1 MSDHN
6 LIDDPLVSFDQ
17 QQPSPTK
24 PKANE
29 SYENRLLDD
38 IDPFGN
44 HNGQETHHDGTNG
57 NKDNNANQFSL
68 TNDLFPVDPNE
79 NEKGIRKRMKISKA
93 ILISGCI

>member
-6 LIDDPLVSFDQ
+6 LLDDPLVSFDQ
-17 QQPSPTK
+17 QDQLSPTK
-24 PKANE
+24 LKPND

-57 NKDNNANQFSL
+57 NKDNGSHQFSL

-79 NEKGIRKRMKISKA
+79 KGKQRIRKYKNSYLLLHNI
-93 ILISGCI
+93 

>member
-6 LIDDPLVSFDQ
+6 LLDDPLVSFDQ
-17 QQPSPTK
+17 QEQPSPTK
-24 PKANE
+24 LKPND

-44 HNGQETHHDGTNG
+44 HNGQETHHGGTNG
-57 NKDNNANQFSL
+57 NKDNSSHQFSL

-79 NEKGIRKRMKISKA
+79 KGKQRIRKYKNSYLLLHNI
-93 ILISGCI
+93 

>member
-17 QQPSPTK
+17 QQQQQQLPSPTK
-24 PKANE
+24 TKD

-44 HNGQETHHDGTNG
+44 HNGQETHHDETNG
-57 NKDNNANQFSL
+57 NKNYDVNEFSL
-68 TNDLFPVDPNE
+68 TNELFPTDPNE
-79 NEKGIRKRMKISKA
+79 NNKSRRKSFEK
-93 ILISGCI
+93 